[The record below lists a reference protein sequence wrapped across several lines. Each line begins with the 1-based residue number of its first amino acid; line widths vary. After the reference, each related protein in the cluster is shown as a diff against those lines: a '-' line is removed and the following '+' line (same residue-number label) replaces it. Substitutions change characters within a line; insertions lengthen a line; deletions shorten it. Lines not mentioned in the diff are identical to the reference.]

1 MIGKDLE
8 RNRLLV
14 AQGEDHPLLYS
25 TLCLA
30 EDATWVGEAPAE
42 TGRPFRCTAK
52 YRYRQPDQPV
62 EVVLEDGNTMRIRSL
77 VPQRAVTPGQ
87 SAVLYDGERCLGGGI
102 VTRVL
107 DAGEQ
112 NCGSFSG

>member
-1 MIGKDLE
+1 MDKDLA
-8 RNRLLV
+8 RNRLIV

-30 EDATWVGEAPAE
+30 EDATWIGEAPAE
-42 TGRPFRCTAK
+42 AGQTFRCTAK

-62 EVVLEDGNTMRIRSL
+62 EVTAEPEGRLRIRSL

-87 SAVLYDGERCLGGGI
+87 SAVLYDGDCCLGGGI
-102 VTRVL
+102 VTEIP
-107 DAGEQ
+107 DAGQ
-112 NCGSFSG
+112 AVPAGGTG